1 MTSFEAGRRLGSFE
15 ILGPLGAGSMGEVY
29 RARDTRLGR
38 EVALKTL
45 PAAVSAD
52 PARLA
57 RFEREARML
66 ASLSHP
72 NIAAIFGLEGGLE
85 EAGSV
90 VFLVLELV
98 EGETLADRLEAGPL
112 PSRQALL
119 YCRQIAEALE
129 AAHAKGI
136 VHRDLK
142 PSNVRVTPDGRV
154 KVLDFGLAKA
164 LADESSGEDI
174 SDSSTLA
181 TREGVILGTAAY
193 MSPEQARGRQ
203 VGRQTDVWAFG
214 CILFECLTGQR
225 PFGGATMTDTL
236 VTVLAGDPDFARL
249 PSSTHPLVRSLLG
262 RCLEK
267 DTDRRLH
274 DIADA
279 RLEIEESLQSSGVN
293 LRRDTGSWRGLR
305 RQRWLRRAAW
315 GLAMVGLGAA
325 GAWLILRLW
334 PRTPAAARS
343 LRLDIA
349 VPAGVRLAEVDAG
362 QPAFALAPDGGS
374 VAFVGEA
381 GGRRRIYVR
390 ALADL
395 EARPVAGT
403 EGGAHPFFSPDG
415 EWIGFVSEGKLR
427 KVNLRGGEPL
437 VLADAP
443 RLRGASWGA
452 DETIVFAPTADGG
465 LMSLHASGGP
475 TQALT
480 TPGNATTHRS
490 HRWPQILPRSQGVL
504 FGTATTSGREEDRGV
519 AVLRRDTGEW
529 RELLTDASYPRYV
542 PGHLLFARAGSL
554 LAVPFDLESL
564 EVKGAPVSVLQDLRM
579 SRRGSAV
586 AFFEMSSRGDLLY
599 VPGYPRP
606 PDRRLVWVD
615 RKGTVLPLTAPRRPY
630 FRPVLSP
637 DGRRLAVVV
646 EGSNDDVWVH
656 DLERESWTRLTFEA
670 DNTDPVW
677 ASDGARMFFA
687 SNRGGAYNLFAV
699 PADGSGVS
707 QLLLKTE
714 NWALP
719 GSISPEG
726 RRLAFAQLEAT
737 SSWDVWALELD
748 SRTAT
753 PFLQTAFVE
762 SFAAFDPSGRF
773 LAYVSTESGR
783 PEVYVRPFPGPG
795 AKWPISSGGG
805 TEPVWSRDGRELFYR
820 QGSRLMVVAVGAGST
835 LSVGSSQLLFEGRF
849 EPGINGFP
857 DYDVA
862 PDGRRFI
869 MVEDPD
875 AAPPPARLVIAPG
888 WLTELDARMGK
899 RP

>member
-1 MTSFEAGRRLGSFE
+1 MSFEAGRRLGSFE
-15 ILGPLGAGSMGEVY
+15 VLAPLGAGSMGEVY
-29 RARDTRLGR
+29 RARDTRLSR

-45 PAAVSAD
+45 PPTVSAD
-52 PARLA
+52 PSRLA

-72 NIAAIFGLEGGLE
+72 NIAAIYGLE
-85 EAGSV
+85 EADGV
-90 VFLVLELV
+90 LFLVLELV

-112 PSRQALL
+112 PARQSLL

-174 SDSSTLA
+174 SDSPTLA

-193 MSPEQARGRQ
+193 MSPEQARGRE

-214 CILFECLTGQR
+214 CIVFECLAGQR

-236 VTVLAGDPDFARL
+236 VTVLAGDPDFNRL
-249 PSSTHPLVRSLLG
+249 PASTHPLVRSLIG

-279 RLEIEESLQSSGVN
+279 RLEIEEALQSSGVN
-293 LRRDTGSWRGLR
+293 LRRETGSWRGLR
-305 RQRWLRRAAW
+305 RQKWVSRAGW
-315 GLAMVGLGAA
+315 GLALVAVGAA
-325 GAWLILRLW
+325 GASIAWRAW
-334 PRTPAAARS
+334 PRRGAPPAS
-343 LRLDIA
+343 LRLDLA

-362 QPAFALAPDGGS
+362 QPAFAFSVDGAS
-374 VAFVGEA
+374 VVFVGEA
-381 GGRRRIYVR
+381 GGRRRLYLR

-395 EARPVAGT
+395 EASPLAGT
-403 EGGAHPFFSPDG
+403 EGGAHPFLSPDG
-415 EWIGFVSEGKLR
+415 EWVGFVAEGKLK

-443 RLRGASWGA
+443 RLRGASWGS
-452 DETIVFAPTADGG
+452 DDTIVFAPTADGG
-465 LMSLHASGGP
+465 LMSLHASGGAA
-475 TQALT
+475 QALT
-480 TPGNATTHRS
+480 DPGPSATHRS
-490 HRWPQILPRSQGVL
+490 HRWPQILPGGQAVL
-504 FGTATTSGREEDRGV
+504 FSTATTSGREEDRGV
-519 AVLRRDTGEW
+519 AVLRRSTREW
-529 RELLTDASYPRYV
+529 QELLADASYPRYV

-554 LAVPFDLESL
+554 LAVPFDVESL
-564 EVKGAPVSVLQDLRM
+564 QVTGAPVAVLQDLRM
-579 SRRGSAV
+579 SRRGSAL
-586 AFFEMSSRGDLLY
+586 AFFEVSSRGDLLY

-615 RKGTVLPLTAPRRPY
+615 RKGVGEPLTAPRRPY

-677 ASDGARMFFA
+677 SSDGGQMFFA
-687 SNRGGAYNLFAV
+687 SNRGGPYNLFTV
-699 PADGSGVS
+699 PADGSGPP
-707 QLLLKTE
+707 QALWKTE
-714 NWALP
+714 DWALP
-719 GSISPEG
+719 GSRSPDG
-726 RRLAFAQLEAT
+726 RHVAFAQLDAS
-737 SSWDVWALELD
+737 SSWDVWTLELAQ
-748 SRTAT
+748 RNAR

-762 SFAAFDPSGRF
+762 SYAAFDPSGKF

-783 PEVYVRPFPGPG
+783 AEVYVRPFPGPG
-795 AKWPISSGGG
+795 AKWPVSSGGG

-820 QGSRLMVVAVGAGST
+820 QGPRLMVVPIRGGESLATGAP
-835 LSVGSSQLLFEGRF
+835 QLLFEGRF

-857 DYDVA
+857 DYDVSA
-862 PDGRRFI
+862 DGRRFL
-869 MVEDPD
+869 MVENPDPP
-875 AAPPPARLVIAPG
+875 APPARLVMAPG
-888 WLTELDARMGK
+888 WLPELQERMAK
-899 RP
+899 KE